1 MSVPQARSFR
11 KRQTDAEAR
20 LWSELR
26 NREPLGFKFRRQHPL
41 GHRIVDFYCAEAKL
55 AIELDGSGHFY
66 DLKREDDLDRE
77 IELYERGVR
86 VLRFSNSDVFENM
99 DGVLN
104 LIIYA
109 IDPEQSLWA
118 EPSAPKPSPQSCP

>member
-1 MSVPQARSFR
+1 MSVRQARRFR
-11 KRQTDAEAR
+11 KTSTDAENR

-26 NREPLGFKFRRQHPL
+26 NRELVGFKFRRQHPL
-41 GHRIVDFYCAEAKL
+41 GKRILDFYGEEAKL
-55 AIELDGSGHFY
+55 AIELDGSGHSY

-77 IELYERGVR
+77 IELYEKGVR
-86 VLRFSNSDVFENM
+86 ILRFSNSEVFENL

-109 IDPEQSLWA
+109 IDPEKSLWA
-118 EPSAPKPSPQSCP
+118 EPTLVKPSPQSSP